1 MKKLLYHMNRLW
13 LLTFIGIMFYQLIVN
28 GQDVTL
34 SKNLTVL
41 SIIIVCIVPW
51 LIKKVLKYEMSET
64 LKFIYFLFVFIAL
77 ILGSI
82 YNLYRTI
89 SWFDLLAHFLSGIVT
104 CVLALIILK
113 KFDLL
118 KKDLPIFHIVFIIAF
133 SLMIAS
139 FWEFFEFLSDKV
151 LKGDTQWVLLTGVD
165 DTMTDMLIAFLSS
178 VIFSVFYYIGSITNK
193 KFIKGINKVL

>member
-118 KKDLPIFHIVFIIAF
+118 NKDLPIFHIVFIIAF

-139 FWEFFEFLSDKV
+139 FWEFFKFLSDKV

>member
-139 FWEFFEFLSDKV
+139 FWEFFEFLSDKA

-178 VIFSVFYYIGSITNK
+178 VIFSVFYYIGSKTNK

>member
-64 LKFIYFLFVFIAL
+64 LKFIF
-77 ILGSI
+77 SI
-82 YNLYRTI
+82 CIYCTYSR
-89 SWFDLLAHFLSGIVT
+89 
-104 CVLALIILK
+104 K
-113 KFDLL
+113 
-118 KKDLPIFHIVFIIAF
+118 HI
-133 SLMIAS
+133 
-139 FWEFFEFLSDKV
+139 
-151 LKGDTQWVLLTGVD
+151 
-165 DTMTDMLIAFLSS
+165 
-178 VIFSVFYYIGSITNK
+178 
-193 KFIKGINKVL
+193 

>member
-89 SWFDLLAHFLSGIVT
+89 SWFDLLAHFLSGIIT
-104 CVLALIILK
+104 CLLALIILK

-178 VIFSVFYYIGSITNK
+178 VIFSVFYYIGSKTNK

>member
-34 SKNLTVL
+34 SKHLTVL

-118 KKDLPIFHIVFIIAF
+118 KKIYLYFI
-133 SLMIAS
+133 
-139 FWEFFEFLSDKV
+139 
-151 LKGDTQWVLLTGVD
+151 
-165 DTMTDMLIAFLSS
+165 
-178 VIFSVFYYIGSITNK
+178 
-193 KFIKGINKVL
+193 

>member
-151 LKGDTQWVLLTGVD
+151 LKGDIQWVLLTGVD

>member
-1 MKKLLYHMNRLW
+1 MNRLW

-51 LIKKVLKYEMSET
+51 LIKKVIKYEMSET

-77 ILGSI
+77 IQGSI

-118 KKDLPIFHIVFIIAF
+118 NSVDEANCEIYIFCLSPFFLHTAKDLGN
-133 SLMIAS
+133 S
-139 FWEFFEFLSDKV
+139 
-151 LKGDTQWVLLTGVD
+151 
-165 DTMTDMLIAFLSS
+165 
-178 VIFSVFYYIGSITNK
+178 
-193 KFIKGINKVL
+193 

>member
-1 MKKLLYHMNRLW
+1 MKKILYHVNRLW

-28 GQDVTL
+28 GQNATI

-64 LKFIYFLFVFIAL
+64 IKFIYFLFIFIAL

-104 CVLALIILK
+104 CILALIILK
-113 KFDLL
+113 KFDLI
-118 KKDLPIFHIVFIIAF
+118 KQNFTIFNIVFIIAF

-139 FWEFFEFLSDKV
+139 FWEFFEFLSDKI

-178 VIFSVFYYIGSITNK
+178 IIFSIFYYVESKKNK

>member
-104 CVLALIILK
+104 
-113 KFDLL
+113 
-118 KKDLPIFHIVFIIAF
+118 
-133 SLMIAS
+133 
-139 FWEFFEFLSDKV
+139 
-151 LKGDTQWVLLTGVD
+151 
-165 DTMTDMLIAFLSS
+165 
-178 VIFSVFYYIGSITNK
+178 
-193 KFIKGINKVL
+193 

>member
-178 VIFSVFYYIGSITNK
+178 VIFSVFYYIGSKTNK

>member
-118 KKDLPIFHIVFIIAF
+118 NKDLPIFHIVFIIAF

-178 VIFSVFYYIGSITNK
+178 VIFSVFYYIGSKTNK

>member
-178 VIFSVFYYIGSITNK
+178 VIFSVFYYIGSKTNK
-193 KFIKGINKVL
+193 NLLKE

>member
-51 LIKKVLKYEMSET
+51 LIKKVVKYEMSET

-178 VIFSVFYYIGSITNK
+178 VIFSVFYYIGSKTNK

>member
-1 MKKLLYHMNRLW
+1 MNRLW

-178 VIFSVFYYIGSITNK
+178 VIFSVFYYIGSKTNK

>member
-34 SKNLTVL
+34 SKHLTVL

-139 FWEFFEFLSDKV
+139 FWEFFKFLSDKV
-151 LKGDTQWVLLTGVD
+151 LKGDTQWILLTGVD

>member
-1 MKKLLYHMNRLW
+1 
-13 LLTFIGIMFYQLIVN
+13 
-28 GQDVTL
+28 
-34 SKNLTVL
+34 
-41 SIIIVCIVPW
+41 
-51 LIKKVLKYEMSET
+51 MSET

-178 VIFSVFYYIGSITNK
+178 VIFSVFYYIGSKTNK

>member
-1 MKKLLYHMNRLW
+1 MKKLLYHINRLW

-178 VIFSVFYYIGSITNK
+178 VIFSVFYYIGSKTNK